1 MHSTI
6 GGSLLDEEYHLYVL
20 ESIGARPS
28 GAIRWT
34 ETWAHTLGPLIPLDA
49 ARCPLPAAARPGR
62 PVAEARPT
70 RPRRPGEGC
79 GEPANEVKIAVPYT
93 FDNETLAAAGQ
104 NTTGAKTPQ

>member
-6 GGSLLDEEYHLYVL
+6 GGSLLAEEYHLYVL
-20 ESIGARPS
+20 ETIGARPS

-34 ETWAHTLGPLIPLDA
+34 ETWAHTPGPLIPLDA

-70 RPRRPGEGC
+70 RPRRPGEGM
-79 GEPANEVKIAVPYT
+79 VPRAIT
-93 FDNETLAAAGQ
+93 SELH
-104 NTTGAKTPQ
+104 TTVTPRTGDVTA